1 MANFLSSISVD
12 GSITLGTS
20 SLSTNELDVSSGA
33 FKLDVAADI
42 TLDAGG
48 QDIILSDDG
57 TIFGTFSN
65 SSGFQIRS
73 RIDDADMFL
82 RGVDN
87 GTEFN
92 ALRLDMSDA
101 GWAHFNSGIAVGGGV
116 NAIST
121 FEGTVDVNGAVST
134 FGAGGT
140 GTGDAVVSIDGGS
153 GTGGEAYLRLTRGG
167 SSGFILNHTATS
179 IEHRAT
185 ANIPQRF
192 YTNDTLTL
200 TLGAS
205 QDATFAGSLSASISA
220 DSDSTYTGIVVSE
233 SGLLKYRTKAQIR
246 SDIGAGTGD
255 GTITTV
261 ASGAGLQGGATS
273 GIATLSVDYAG
284 TDNYILATPYGSE
297 TPVGADTIAFVDSDN
312 NVHSA
317 TISDLP
323 FSNNSGT
330 VTSVAVTVGT
340 GLDVSGSP
348 ITSSGT
354 IDIDLDLTEIT
365 VGAGLD
371 TTATGISL
379 DLSELASATGA
390 MGSSDRFVLS
400 SSGGSNRKSTPSL
413 IGLSLFNNDA
423 GFTTN
428 SGTVTGT
435 GSSGRIAIWNSST
448 GLTSD
453 SDLQW
458 NSSSNKLIF
467 ESDYSISDNNG
478 DFELNHDDSDIN
490 TTLKGFGG
498 NGALKIQENSIFT
511 SASGFYVP
519 SGYGISAGTTA
530 TASGTIRATGNI
542 VAYYSDERLKDFKGN
557 IPDALDKVCQLN
569 GYYYTQNDKAAELG
583 YENYER
589 QVGVS
594 AQEVEKVMPE
604 VVETAPISYDNDDD
618 YLTVDYGRLVPL
630 LIESIKELKNEIEI
644 LKSKSC
650 GN

>member
-12 GSITLGTS
+12 GAIEISSGKRIRWGSGDAQIEEGSTANYSLDFSTYDGSSMTKALTLEGDNSATFTGSIT
-20 SLSTNELDVSSGA
+20 
-33 FKLDVAADI
+33 
-42 TLDAGG
+42 
-48 QDIILSDDG
+48 
-57 TIFGTFSN
+57 
-65 SSGFQIRS
+65 
-73 RIDDADMFL
+73 
-82 RGVDN
+82 
-87 GTEFN
+87 
-92 ALRLDMSDA
+92 
-101 GWAHFNSGIAVGGGV
+101 
-116 NAIST
+116 
-121 FEGTVDVNGAVST
+121 
-134 FGAGGT
+134 
-140 GTGDAVVSIDGGS
+140 
-153 GTGGEAYLRLTRGG
+153 
-167 SSGFILNHTATS
+167 
-179 IEHRAT
+179 
-185 ANIPQRF
+185 
-192 YTNDTLTL
+192 
-200 TLGAS
+200 
-205 QDATFAGSLSASISA
+205 ASISA
-220 DSDSTYTGIVVSE
+220 DGDSTYTGIVVSE
-233 SGLLKYRTKAQIR
+233 SGLLKYRSKTQIR

-297 TPVGADTIAFVDSDN
+297 TPVAADTIAFVDSDN

-317 TISDLP
+317 TISSLP
-323 FSNNSGT
+323 FSNNSGTVTSVATSGTVNGLTLTGGTITSSGTITLGGTLSISNDDWSGADLAVANGGTGASNAADARTNLGCGTGDGT

-400 SSGGSNRKSTPSL
+400 SSGGSNRKSTPNL

-458 NSSSNKLIF
+458 NSTSNKLIF

>member
-12 GSITLGTS
+12 GAIEISSGKRIRWGSGDAQIEEGSTANYSLDFSTYDGSSMTKALTLEGDNSATFTGSIT
-20 SLSTNELDVSSGA
+20 
-33 FKLDVAADI
+33 
-42 TLDAGG
+42 
-48 QDIILSDDG
+48 
-57 TIFGTFSN
+57 
-65 SSGFQIRS
+65 
-73 RIDDADMFL
+73 
-82 RGVDN
+82 
-87 GTEFN
+87 
-92 ALRLDMSDA
+92 
-101 GWAHFNSGIAVGGGV
+101 
-116 NAIST
+116 
-121 FEGTVDVNGAVST
+121 
-134 FGAGGT
+134 
-140 GTGDAVVSIDGGS
+140 
-153 GTGGEAYLRLTRGG
+153 
-167 SSGFILNHTATS
+167 
-179 IEHRAT
+179 
-185 ANIPQRF
+185 
-192 YTNDTLTL
+192 
-200 TLGAS
+200 
-205 QDATFAGSLSASISA
+205 ASISA
-220 DSDSTYTGIVVSE
+220 DGDSTYTGIVVSE

-246 SDIGAGTGD
+246 SDIGAGTGSGNVSNTGTPVDNQLAIWTDATTIEGNSNLTFSGTVLTVTGNTSTEWNTAYTDRFKWNGQSTGLLAADGRTSLGGTTVGQSFFTLSNPSAVSFPRMNADNSVDALSASDFRTAIGAGTGSGD

-400 SSGGSNRKSTPSL
+400 SSGGSNRKSTPNL

-428 SGTVTGT
+428 SGTVTST
-435 GSSGRIAIWNSST
+435 GSSGRIAVWNSST

-458 NSSSNKLIF
+458 NSTTNKLIF
-467 ESDYSISDNNG
+467 ESDYSISDNNS

-490 TTLKGFGG
+490 TTIKGFGG

>member
-12 GSITLGTS
+12 GAIEISSGKRIRWGSGDAQIEEGSTANYSLDFSTYDGSSMTKALTLEGDNSATFTGSIT
-20 SLSTNELDVSSGA
+20 
-33 FKLDVAADI
+33 
-42 TLDAGG
+42 
-48 QDIILSDDG
+48 
-57 TIFGTFSN
+57 
-65 SSGFQIRS
+65 
-73 RIDDADMFL
+73 
-82 RGVDN
+82 
-87 GTEFN
+87 
-92 ALRLDMSDA
+92 
-101 GWAHFNSGIAVGGGV
+101 
-116 NAIST
+116 
-121 FEGTVDVNGAVST
+121 
-134 FGAGGT
+134 
-140 GTGDAVVSIDGGS
+140 
-153 GTGGEAYLRLTRGG
+153 
-167 SSGFILNHTATS
+167 
-179 IEHRAT
+179 
-185 ANIPQRF
+185 
-192 YTNDTLTL
+192 
-200 TLGAS
+200 
-205 QDATFAGSLSASISA
+205 ASISA
-220 DSDSTYTGIVVSE
+220 DGDSTYTGIVVSE
-233 SGLLKYRTKAQIR
+233 SGLLKYRSKTQIR

-297 TPVGADTIAFVDSDN
+297 TPVAADTIAFVDSDN

-317 TISDLP
+317 TISSLP
-323 FSNNSGT
+323 FSNNSGTVTSVATSGTVNGLTLTGGTITSSGTITLGGTLSISNDDWSGADLAVANGGTGASNAADARTNLGCGTGDGT

-400 SSGGSNRKSTPSL
+400 SSGGSNRKSTPNL

-458 NSSSNKLIF
+458 NSTSNKLIF

-490 TTLKGFGG
+490 TTIKGFGG

>member
-12 GSITLGTS
+12 GAIEISSGKRIRWGSGDAQIEEGSTANYSLDFSTYDGSSMTKALTLEGDNSATFTGSIT
-20 SLSTNELDVSSGA
+20 
-33 FKLDVAADI
+33 
-42 TLDAGG
+42 
-48 QDIILSDDG
+48 
-57 TIFGTFSN
+57 
-65 SSGFQIRS
+65 
-73 RIDDADMFL
+73 
-82 RGVDN
+82 
-87 GTEFN
+87 
-92 ALRLDMSDA
+92 
-101 GWAHFNSGIAVGGGV
+101 
-116 NAIST
+116 
-121 FEGTVDVNGAVST
+121 
-134 FGAGGT
+134 
-140 GTGDAVVSIDGGS
+140 
-153 GTGGEAYLRLTRGG
+153 
-167 SSGFILNHTATS
+167 
-179 IEHRAT
+179 
-185 ANIPQRF
+185 
-192 YTNDTLTL
+192 
-200 TLGAS
+200 
-205 QDATFAGSLSASISA
+205 ASISA
-220 DSDSTYTGIVVSE
+220 DGDSTYTGIVVSE

-467 ESDYSISDNNG
+467 ESDYSMSDNNG

>member
-390 MGSSDRFVLS
+390 MGSSDSFVLS

>member
-12 GSITLGTS
+12 GAIEISSGKRIRWGSGDAQIEEGSTANYSLDFSTYDGSSMTKALTLEGDNSATFTGSIT
-20 SLSTNELDVSSGA
+20 
-33 FKLDVAADI
+33 
-42 TLDAGG
+42 
-48 QDIILSDDG
+48 
-57 TIFGTFSN
+57 
-65 SSGFQIRS
+65 
-73 RIDDADMFL
+73 
-82 RGVDN
+82 
-87 GTEFN
+87 
-92 ALRLDMSDA
+92 
-101 GWAHFNSGIAVGGGV
+101 
-116 NAIST
+116 
-121 FEGTVDVNGAVST
+121 
-134 FGAGGT
+134 
-140 GTGDAVVSIDGGS
+140 
-153 GTGGEAYLRLTRGG
+153 
-167 SSGFILNHTATS
+167 
-179 IEHRAT
+179 
-185 ANIPQRF
+185 
-192 YTNDTLTL
+192 
-200 TLGAS
+200 
-205 QDATFAGSLSASISA
+205 ASISA
-220 DSDSTYTGIVVSE
+220 DGDSTYTGIVVSE
-233 SGLLKYRTKAQIR
+233 SGLLKYRSKTQIR

-297 TPVGADTIAFVDSDN
+297 TPVAADTIAFVDSDN

-317 TISDLP
+317 TISSLP
-323 FSNNSGT
+323 FSNNSGTVTSVATSGTVNGLTLTGGTITSSGTITLGGTLSISNDDWSGADLAVANGGTGASNAADARTNLGCGTGDGT

-400 SSGGSNRKSTPSL
+400 SSGGSNRKSTPNL

-467 ESDYSISDNNG
+467 ESDYSISDNNS

>member
-12 GSITLGTS
+12 GAIEISSGKRIRWGSGDAQIEEGSTANYSLDFSTYDGSSMTKALTLEGDNSATFTGSIT
-20 SLSTNELDVSSGA
+20 
-33 FKLDVAADI
+33 
-42 TLDAGG
+42 
-48 QDIILSDDG
+48 
-57 TIFGTFSN
+57 
-65 SSGFQIRS
+65 
-73 RIDDADMFL
+73 
-82 RGVDN
+82 
-87 GTEFN
+87 
-92 ALRLDMSDA
+92 
-101 GWAHFNSGIAVGGGV
+101 
-116 NAIST
+116 
-121 FEGTVDVNGAVST
+121 
-134 FGAGGT
+134 
-140 GTGDAVVSIDGGS
+140 
-153 GTGGEAYLRLTRGG
+153 
-167 SSGFILNHTATS
+167 
-179 IEHRAT
+179 
-185 ANIPQRF
+185 
-192 YTNDTLTL
+192 
-200 TLGAS
+200 
-205 QDATFAGSLSASISA
+205 ASISA
-220 DSDSTYTGIVVSE
+220 DGDSTYTGIVVSE
-233 SGLLKYRTKAQIR
+233 SGLLKYRSKTQIR

-297 TPVGADTIAFVDSDN
+297 TPVAADTIAFVDSDN

-317 TISDLP
+317 TISSLP
-323 FSNNSGT
+323 FSNNSGTVTSVATSGTVNGLTLTGGTITSSGTITLGGTLSISNDDWSGADLAVANGGTGASNAADARTNLGCGTGDGT

-400 SSGGSNRKSTPSL
+400 SSGGSNRKSTPNL

>member
-1 MANFLSSISVD
+1 MNADNSVD
-12 GSITLGTS
+12 ALT
-20 SLSTNELDVSSGA
+20 
-33 FKLDVAADI
+33 AAD
-42 TLDAGG
+42 
-48 QDIILSDDG
+48 
-57 TIFGTFSN
+57 F
-65 SSGFQIRS
+65 RS
-73 RIDDADMFL
+73 A
-82 RGVDN
+82 
-87 GTEFN
+87 
-92 ALRLDMSDA
+92 
-101 GWAHFNSGIAVGGGV
+101 
-116 NAIST
+116 
-121 FEGTVDVNGAVST
+121 
-134 FGAGGT
+134 
-140 GTGDAVVSIDGGS
+140 
-153 GTGGEAYLRLTRGG
+153 
-167 SSGFILNHTATS
+167 
-179 IEHRAT
+179 
-185 ANIPQRF
+185 
-192 YTNDTLTL
+192 
-200 TLGAS
+200 
-205 QDATFAGSLSASISA
+205 
-220 DSDSTYTGIVVSE
+220 
-233 SGLLKYRTKAQIR
+233 
-246 SDIGAGTGD
+246 IGAGTSS
-255 GTITTV
+255 T
-261 ASGAGLQGGATS
+261 
-273 GIATLSVDYAG
+273 
-284 TDNYILATPYGSE
+284 
-297 TPVGADTIAFVDSDN
+297 
-312 NVHSA
+312 
-317 TISDLP
+317 
-323 FSNNSGT
+323 SGT

-400 SSGGSNRKSTPSL
+400 SSGGSNRKSTPNL

-458 NSSSNKLIF
+458 NSTSNKLIF
-467 ESDYSISDNNG
+467 ESDYSISDNNS

-490 TTLKGFGG
+490 TTIKGFGG